1 MLVWKNTSTLDDFD
15 EGIKFT
21 DDKSK
26 ADIALIGSKPFD
38 IENFPSLKGIFR
50 AGIGKDNVP
59 EQTAKKRN
67 ILVRYPSKSTINII
81 FNETASF
88 TCSLIFR
95 MLYHGLGT
103 IEPWHKENRRSLS
116 SKKLLVV
123 GNGNIGKRVA
133 QRMSLFMSTKTF
145 DIRDN
150 DIEDLPKLIEN
161 ADCIS
166 IHIPKTKENNS
177 FFDKE
182 KLALMKKN
190 SILVNTSR
198 GSLVDENA
206 LYNEITNGRLR
217 AAFDVFWEE
226 PYQGK
231 LRKIN
236 RDNFYMTPHIA
247 STCNDFLLG
256 CRKGL
261 DNLMSEIND

>member
-1 MLVWKNTSTLDDFD
+1 MQPPFAGFNQSGTFQNRLLEALSFD
-15 EGIKFT
+15 
-21 DDKSK
+21 SNV
-26 ADIALIGSKPFD
+26 LFD

-133 QRMSLFMSTKTF
+133 QRMSLFMPTKTF

-150 DIEDLPKLIEN
+150 D
-161 ADCIS
+161 
-166 IHIPKTKENNS
+166 
-177 FFDKE
+177 
-182 KLALMKKN
+182 
-190 SILVNTSR
+190 
-198 GSLVDENA
+198 
-206 LYNEITNGRLR
+206 
-217 AAFDVFWEE
+217 AFRKVF
-226 PYQGK
+226 
-231 LRKIN
+231 
-236 RDNFYMTPHIA
+236 
-247 STCNDFLLG
+247 
-256 CRKGL
+256 
-261 DNLMSEIND
+261 